1 MLPFESLLMRS
12 ANIGSFSH
20 RRRRLGGFHG
30 IPAKTPDLPRSGSE
44 KQLAEILPIC
54 LPTRA
59 LREVFIDPP
68 ALFRSNFSLPA
79 PDVRV
84 PLCLLNTQ
92 RRSLFRDD
100 RWAFSAFS
108 ECRTEPARN
117 LLKPKGE
124 T

>member
-1 MLPFESLLMRS
+1 MLPFDSFVDEVGEYLVLSHIAIDEPS
-12 ANIGSFSH
+12 AFGGVPPKPWICPVQVLKGSRQKPLTGDFGQ
-20 RRRRLGGFHG
+20 R
-30 IPAKTPDLPRSGSE
+30 PPRS
-44 KQLAEILPIC
+44 
-54 LPTRA
+54 
-59 LREVFIDPP
+59 
-68 ALFRSNFSLPA
+68 LFRCTCFPGVDFSLPA

>member
-1 MLPFESLLMRS
+1 VLPFESLLMRS

-68 ALFRSNFSLPA
+68 ALFRSNFSLPR
-79 PDVRV
+79 P
-84 PLCLLNTQ
+84 
-92 RRSLFRDD
+92 
-100 RWAFSAFS
+100 
-108 ECRTEPARN
+108 
-117 LLKPKGE
+117 
-124 T
+124 